1 MKKSQEQKKQEKEE
15 KRKDAERKRQEKE
28 QKKCEAQ
35 QKKTERERMKKEKQL
50 EIEQKKIE
58 REQKKIEHALKKTE
72 NVSRTTKTTKR
83 KKKESDITDP
93 HSETNDD
100 HVQQANMNQNDS
112 SETVDKVEGNEQDIT
127 KDDIESS
134 EVVGV
139 TEPNENATLP
149 ENQCVVVAVSHTT
162 DDPLQSASMPIQNT
176 ETCEDRLNK
185 DSLNDDEMATADM
198 QHSLN
203 KTCVAV
209 KVEKLKIVFGKSKVC
224 VKPSNDC
231 NITSESSTKVKTSKA
246 RNTATKSRK
255 SLPKNKQ
262 KRQRDV
268 EDSNEC
274 GSSKMKHSKPSNYT
288 GPVWVQCESCQ
299 KWRLLN
305 DCTDPLSLPNS
316 WKCNMNTGICIT
328 SIYKNHFMK

>member
-1 MKKSQEQKKQEKEE
+1 M
-15 KRKDAERKRQEKE
+15 
-28 QKKCEAQ
+28 
-35 QKKTERERMKKEKQL
+35 
-50 EIEQKKIE
+50 
-58 REQKKIEHALKKTE
+58 
-72 NVSRTTKTTKR
+72 
-83 KKKESDITDP
+83 
-93 HSETNDD
+93 
-100 HVQQANMNQNDS
+100 
-112 SETVDKVEGNEQDIT
+112 
-127 KDDIESS
+127 
-134 EVVGV
+134 
-139 TEPNENATLP
+139 
-149 ENQCVVVAVSHTT
+149 
-162 DDPLQSASMPIQNT
+162 
-176 ETCEDRLNK
+176 
-185 DSLNDDEMATADM
+185 
-198 QHSLN
+198 
-203 KTCVAV
+203 
-209 KVEKLKIVFGKSKVC
+209 
-224 VKPSNDC
+224 
-231 NITSESSTKVKTSKA
+231 KTSKA